1 MLVPKGVRRLDGLD
15 AMIVS
20 LYAGGVTVR
29 DIAQQLACNATL
41 TSIWSNTSGVVLDT
55 GSGHRW
61 ATANQRRALEAM
73 YATCAIAACD

>member
-1 MLVPKGVRRLDGLD
+1 
-15 AMIVS
+15 
-20 LYAGGVTVR
+20 
-29 DIAQQLACNATL
+29 
-41 TSIWSNTSGVVLDT
+41 VVLDT